1 MKRLGITITDKN
13 LLKSDIKNLK
23 KKLVDHGVLII
34 KKQKLNNK
42 KLIKFS
48 KLFGQPI
55 VHNFSKTISKY
66 PEIMTIIKEKKD
78 KKMFGGLW
86 HSDSTYLKKPP
97 RYTILYPKVL
107 PGKKLGGTKFACMIN
122 AYNNLDSKTKKFV
135 EKIYVCNS
143 SQTKLYNYR
152 KVKENNKHKKEII
165 AYHNLVKKI
174 SKNNKALYYSPGH
187 IKSLSVSSS
196 KILKPK
202 EINI

>member
-66 PEIMTIIKEKKD
+66 PEIMTIIKEKK
-78 KKMFGGLW
+78 
-86 HSDSTYLKKPP
+86 
-97 RYTILYPKVL
+97 
-107 PGKKLGGTKFACMIN
+107 
-122 AYNNLDSKTKKFV
+122 
-135 EKIYVCNS
+135 
-143 SQTKLYNYR
+143 
-152 KVKENNKHKKEII
+152 
-165 AYHNLVKKI
+165 KKI
-174 SKNNKALYYSPGH
+174 KKCLEDFGIRTLH
-187 IKSLSVSSS
+187 I
-196 KILKPK
+196 
-202 EINI
+202 